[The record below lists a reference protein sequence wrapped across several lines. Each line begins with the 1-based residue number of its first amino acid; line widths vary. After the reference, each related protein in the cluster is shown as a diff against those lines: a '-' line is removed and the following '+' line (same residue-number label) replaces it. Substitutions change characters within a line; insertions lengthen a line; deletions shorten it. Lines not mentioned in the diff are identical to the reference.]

1 MEQKKY
7 AEAIEN
13 KDASKALEY
22 FNRDLEKF
30 VLKCRR
36 LKKAHQLAENEESRS
51 RLRIMFARTWTK
63 FLRGIPFP
71 HIDMCKNGDVELRIS
86 EILPKNSIVDGYEKN
101 LKGLLNYVVRYV
113 AFILKENNLAYRE
126 LIIYSSLRFVLERM
140 EVSSMRIMPSFVVE
154 MVDDV
159 MSEIGRGVFKQPRAT
174 LYEGKLYEG
183 QKLSS
188 SQKAAVYRGR
198 RLCEFADS
206 FITEYRHCNQGKLPT
221 REELK
226 NYLITE
232 CALSGDERL
241 KVFSKKMN
249 DKTLN
254 KLIIQGGYQTLISRR
269 RKPLPNVVQPSTEL
283 SKEKKMT
290 LREVFE
296 YLKEGINYHD
306 KNYIEQ

>member
-1 MEQKKY
+1 MEQQKY
-7 AEAIEN
+7 ADAIEN

-22 FNRDLEKF
+22 FNHDLEEF
-30 VLKCRR
+30 VLECRR
-36 LKKAHQLAENEESRS
+36 LKKEYKLTEDEESRS
-51 RLRIMFARTWTK
+51 RIRILFARMWTK

-71 HIDMCKNGDVELRIS
+71 HIDMYKNGDVELRIS

-140 EVSSMRIMPSFVVE
+140 EVSSMRIMPSVIVE

-159 MSEIGRGVFKQPRAT
+159 MDEIERGMFKQPCAT
-174 LYEGKLYEG
+174 FYDGELHEG
-183 QKLSS
+183 QKLGSS
-188 SQKAAVYRGR
+188 RKAAIYRGKR
-198 RLCEFADS
+198 MREFADRY
-206 FITEYRHCNQGKLPT
+206 ITEYRHCNQGELPT
-221 REELK
+221 RDELK
-226 NYLITE
+226 HHLIAE

-254 KLIIQGGYQTLISRR
+254 KLINIGGYQNLISHR
-269 RKPLPNVVQPSTEL
+269 RKPLPDVVQPSCDLCTE
-283 SKEKKMT
+283 EKMT
-290 LREVFE
+290 LREVVE
-296 YLKEGINYHD
+296 YLKEGIKYHD
-306 KNYIEQ
+306 KNYKEL